1 MKKEHYAAVCQLV
14 RSALD
19 EDIHKGDL
27 TSLACLEPGTIKA
40 KITAKSSGIISGI
53 EPALIAFDIVD
64 SANVVR
70 PTRKDSE
77 PFEAGDIIM
86 EIDGFNQTVL
96 TAERTALNFLA
107 HLSGIASLTNQFVQK
122 IAGSSCRILDTRKT
136 TPGWRYLEKEAV
148 VHGGGYNHRFGL
160 YDMVLIKDNHIASAG
175 SIAAAVEKTRA
186 FLNTPEFRL
195 QFETKAADIEIEVEV
210 ESEEQVAEAI
220 KSGVKRLLLDNQSLP
235 GLSAL
240 VSVARKLDPGVKLEA
255 SGNVSLDTVAAI
267 AETGVDYISI
277 GAITHSAPSSD
288 FSLTV
293 IE

>member
-19 EDIHKGDL
+19 EDIRSGDL

-40 KITAKSSGIISGI
+40 KITAKSSGILSGA

-64 SANVVR
+64 SANAVR
-70 PTRKDSE
+70 PIKKDSE
-77 PFEAGDIIM
+77 AFESGDVIM

-96 TAERTALNFLA
+96 TTERTALNFLA
-107 HLSGIASLTNQFVQK
+107 RLSGIASLTNQFVRK

-175 SIAAAVEKTRA
+175 SIAAAVEKTQA
-186 FLNTPEFRL
+186 FLRTPEFRL
-195 QFETKAADIEIEVEV
+195 QFKARADDIEIEVEV

-235 GLSAL
+235 DLAAL
-240 VSVARKLDPGVKLEA
+240 VVAARKLDSSVKLEA

-277 GAITHSAPSSD
+277 GAITHSAPASD

-293 IE
+293 ID